1 MAFKESIS
9 QMFQLL
15 SPRMQEVLGRRF
27 GLASG
32 KPETLEA
39 IGATYA
45 ITRERV
51 RQIEAHALSLLQKP
65 EAQKLLA
72 PFVKKAR
79 SYFERSGGLRRRDIA
94 LRDLGAGWG
103 QSRLVLSERDSLKG
117 RSEQQ
122 RAEFLLEAS
131 RAFLYQPETH
141 TLHPFWALDAGTVKR
156 CGDFI
161 KAAVSLLKETHAV
174 IPQAALVDFL
184 AKARRRAF
192 AGQNPAPEALR
203 AYLETSKLI
212 GQNPFGQY
220 GLAEWSEVN
229 PRGVR
234 DYAYLVFAAAK
245 RPLHFREL
253 AREMNTRL
261 KTDHPA
267 HEQTVHNEL
276 IKDPRFVLVG
286 RGIYALKEWGYESGT
301 VREVLA
307 SILSGNAP
315 LTREEIME
323 KIKAQRM
330 VKENTIFLNLQNRKY
345 FVRLADGRYTVNGKK
360 GMTTQRA

>member
-1 MAFKESIS
+1 
-9 QMFQLL
+9 
-15 SPRMQEVLGRRF
+15 MQEVLGRRF
-27 GLASG
+27 GLTSG

-39 IGATYA
+39 IGATYG

-65 EAQKLLA
+65 EAKKLLA

-79 SYFERSGGLRRRDIA
+79 SYFERVGGLKQRDIA
-94 LRDLGAGWG
+94 LREL
-103 QSRLVLSERDSLKG
+103 G
-117 RSEQQ
+117 RSWGRGRPERE

-131 RAFLYQPETH
+131 RSFLYQPETVLRH
-141 TLHPFWALDAGTVKR
+141 AFWALDLGAVKR
-156 CGDFI
+156 SGDLI
-161 KAAVSLLKETHAV
+161 KAAVSLLKETRAL
-174 IPQAALVDFL
+174 IPQAELAEFL
-184 AKARRRAF
+184 LRARRRAF
-192 AGQNPAPEALR
+192 ANQNPGPEALK

-212 GQNPFGQY
+212 GQNPFGHY

-234 DYAYLVFAAAK
+234 DYAYLVFAAVK

-253 AREMNTRL
+253 AREMNARL

-286 RGIYALKEWGYESGT
+286 RGIYALKDWGYETGT

-307 SILSGNAP
+307 GILRAGAP
-315 LTREEIME
+315 LTREQIME
-323 KIKAQRM
+323 KIKAQRL

-345 FVRLADGRYTVNGKK
+345 FMRLADGRYTVNGKK
-360 GMTTQRA
+360 GMATQRA

>member
-1 MAFKESIS
+1 MTFKESVS
-9 QMFQLL
+9 QTFQLL

-32 KPETLEA
+32 VPETLEA
-39 IGATYA
+39 IGATYG

-65 EAQKLLA
+65 EPKKLLG

-79 SYFERSGGLRRRDIA
+79 NYFERSGGLRRRDIA
-94 LRDLGAGWG
+94 LQELGSSWG
-103 QSRLVLSERDSLKG
+103 QSRPER
-117 RSEQQ
+117 E

-131 RAFLYQPETH
+131 RGFLYQPETV
-141 TLHPFWALDAGTVKR
+141 TLYPFWALDAGAVKR
-156 CGDFI
+156 SGDFI
-161 KAAVSLLKETHAV
+161 KAAVSLLKETCAV
-174 IPQAALVDFL
+174 VPEAALDEFL
-184 AKARRRAF
+184 LRARRRAF
-192 AGQNPAPEALR
+192 PNQSPNPEALR
-203 AYLETSKLI
+203 AYLEISKLI

-234 DYAYLVFAAAK
+234 DYAYLVFAAVK
-245 RPLHFREL
+245 KPLHFREL
-253 AREMNTRL
+253 AREMNRRL

-307 SILSGNAP
+307 GILDGNTP
-315 LTREEIME
+315 LTREEIMN

-330 VKENTIFLNLQNRKY
+330 VKENTIFLNLQNRRY
-345 FVRLADGRYTVNGKK
+345 FMRLADGRYTVRKK

>member
-1 MAFKESIS
+1 
-9 QMFQLL
+9 
-15 SPRMQEVLGRRF
+15 MQEVLGRRF
-27 GLASG
+27 GLLSG

-39 IGATYA
+39 IGATYG

-51 RQIEAHALSLLQKP
+51 RQIEAHALSLLQKQ
-65 EAQKLLA
+65 EAKKLLQ

-79 SYFERSGGLRRRDIA
+79 SYFERSGGLKRRDIA
-94 LRDLGAGWG
+94 LQELGASWG
-103 QSRLVLSERDSLKG
+103 QSRPER
-117 RSEQQ
+117 E

-131 RAFLYQPETH
+131 RSFLYQPETAA
-141 TLHPFWALDAGTVKR
+141 LHSFWALDAGAVKR
-156 CGDFI
+156 SGDFI
-161 KAAVSLLKETHAV
+161 KAAAALLKETHAV
-174 IPQAALVDFL
+174 VPEAGLAEFL
-184 AKARRRAF
+184 LKARRRAF
-192 AGQNPAPEALR
+192 AGQNPGPEALR

-212 GQNPFGQY
+212 GKNPFGHY
-220 GLAEWSEVN
+220 GLADWSEVN

-234 DYAYLVFAAAK
+234 DYAYLVFAAVK

-253 AREMNTRL
+253 AREMNVRL
-261 KTDHPA
+261 KTNHPA

-307 SILSGNAP
+307 GILHNAAP

-345 FVRLADGRYTVNGKK
+345 FMRLADGRYTVNGKK
-360 GMTTQRA
+360 GITTERA

>member
-1 MAFKESIS
+1 
-9 QMFQLL
+9 
-15 SPRMQEVLGRRF
+15 MQEVLGRRF

-32 KPETLEA
+32 RPETLEA
-39 IGATYA
+39 IGATHG

-65 EAQKLLA
+65 EAKKLFA

-79 SYFERSGGLRRRDIA
+79 SYFERSGGLKRRDLA
-94 LRDLGAGWG
+94 LEELGSNLG
-103 QSRLVLSERDSLKG
+103 QSRPER
-117 RSEQQ
+117 E

-131 RAFLYQPETH
+131 RAFLYQPETT
-141 TLHPFWALDAGTVKR
+141 TLHPFWALDAGAVKR
-156 CGDFI
+156 SGDFI
-161 KAAVSLLKETHAV
+161 KAAVAVLKETHAV
-174 IPQAALVDFL
+174 VLATELPEFL
-184 AKARRRAF
+184 TKARRRAF
-192 AGQNPAPEALR
+192 PSQNPGPEALQ
-203 AYLETSKLI
+203 AYLEVSKLI
-212 GQNPFGQY
+212 GQNPFGHY

-234 DYAYLVFAAAK
+234 DYAYLVFAAVK
-245 RPLHFREL
+245 KPLHFREL
-253 AREMNTRL
+253 ASEMNRRL
-261 KTDHPA
+261 RTDSPA

-286 RGIYALKEWGYESGT
+286 RGIYALKEWGYKSGT

-307 SILSGNAP
+307 GILSGNAP

-323 KIKAQRM
+323 KIKAQRL

-345 FVRLADGRYTVNGKK
+345 FVRLSDGRYTVNGKK
-360 GMTTQRA
+360 GMTTQKA